1 MKDLYKRLHIAPDA
15 DDSALRAALDRADT
29 DSRAAAGYILLDP
42 ARRAVYDRHHRL
54 LTTVGQLR
62 SRLALGLRPFWSRA
76 HHSDFNVPFAAPRTP
91 ANLRPMDVVE
101 ATAHP
106 AHDRSARRA
115 FLLLA
120 ILATLTLVACAA
132 WWLAHR

>member
-1 MKDLYKRLHIAPDA
+1 MKDLYKRLHVPPDA
-15 DDSALRAALDRADT
+15 DDGAIRDAINRT
-29 DSRAAAGYILLDP
+29 DAESRAAAEYILLDP
-42 ARRAVYDRHHRL
+42 TRRVVYDRHHRL

-101 ATAHP
+101 ATS
-106 AHDRSARRA
+106 RRGRRKSATA
-115 FLLLA
+115 LWIAIGVASTLLIVA
-120 ILATLTLVACAA
+120 WLV
-132 WWLAHR
+132 LRHH